1 MFAIRNQCFSAF
13 RRSFSTQSANPDQ
26 LYKRLILRVNGHDP
40 AVLKSYEKFTLM
52 AANELGIHLEN
63 VIRPLR
69 PVIEKRVLLRSAH
82 IHKKHREHYERR
94 TYKVTME
101 FKHLTGSTADT
112 FLEYVERN
120 LPEGVAMQ

>member
-1 MFAIRNQCFSAF
+1 
-13 RRSFSTQSANPDQ
+13 
-26 LYKRLILRVNGHDP
+26 
-40 AVLKSYEKFTLM
+40 M
-52 AANELGIHLEN
+52 AANELGIQLEN
-63 VIRPLR
+63 VIRLLR

-120 LPEGVAMQ
+120 LPEGVAMQVDRHIIERLPSHLVPPASEETTTSIKT